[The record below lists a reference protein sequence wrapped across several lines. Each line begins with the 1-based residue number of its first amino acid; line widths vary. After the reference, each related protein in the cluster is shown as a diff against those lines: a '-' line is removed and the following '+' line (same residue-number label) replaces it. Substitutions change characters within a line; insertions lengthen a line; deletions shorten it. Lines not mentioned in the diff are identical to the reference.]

1 MKGIVFGATR
11 QRADREL
18 ENIIEK
24 YEIMKIPIV
33 ARIKNSAQNTASFK
47 NGDYWIAVSADANAR
62 GHVVNVAYIDEEIP
76 PEVINIIC
84 LPCIKALP
92 YNAIYYFG
100 QEI

>member
-18 ENIIEK
+18 EDIIKK
-24 YEIMKIPIV
+24 YEIMRIQPIK
-33 ARIKNSAQNTASFK
+33 RIKTSAQNTVSFE
-47 NGDYWIAVSADANAR
+47 NGDYWIAVSADTNAR
-62 GHVVNVAYIDEEIP
+62 GYAVNVAYVDEKIP
-76 PEVINIIC
+76 PEVVNVIC

-92 YNAIYYFG
+92 YTAIHYFG